1 MSAKEQIAKLNNE
14 SNLSRE
20 HRDRVIAEHDKF
32 AESINLKVDAI
43 RDSCDHIYRKTQL
56 YFRLECEECGE
67 TFEGKS
73 IER

>member
-20 HRDRVIAEHDKF
+20 HRDKVIAEHDKF
-32 AESINLKVDAI
+32 AESINLKVDDI
-43 RDSCDHIYRKTQL
+43 RAKCDHIYRTTPHH
-56 YFRLECEECGE
+56 FRLECDECGA
-67 TFEGKS
+67 TFEGKL